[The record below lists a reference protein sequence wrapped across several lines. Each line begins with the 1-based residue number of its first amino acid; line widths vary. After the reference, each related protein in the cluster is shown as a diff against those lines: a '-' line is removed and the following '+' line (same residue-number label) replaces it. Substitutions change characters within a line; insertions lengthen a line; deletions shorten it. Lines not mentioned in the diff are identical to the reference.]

1 MKKPARLRR
10 PRTSPAASPRPRR
23 LPLPRRPLEWGLAI
37 VAIALVVIAITSL
50 GTGSSSSSAAT
61 KRTTTVGKGV
71 VQSTVSGNG
80 TLEPAQKVELGFG
93 ASGEVTAIRVKAGQ
107 TVTKGEVLAEV
118 DSSSARASLAA
129 AEAQL
134 IEAEEAVES
143 AEEAEEEESE
153 EVDYEGGATM
163 ELVALTAA
171 EGTVPAA
178 TEGEAAAPEGESEA
192 EEEASATKKAKEEL
206 AKARREAAKAK
217 REAAKAE
224 AEAAKSQAAASKE
237 AGSGATSGGEAAS
250 SGSVGASSAGGETS
264 TGGEATS
271 GASSGGESTSSGT
284 SAAGGESAS
293 SAAGGSSI
301 SLPTAEANLL
311 SAELSVKSARQEVRE
326 TTLRAPI
333 SGTIA
338 QVSGSVGETVS
349 GGSSSGGDSEGS
361 ALGATGEESG
371 GGTSEAFIVLAQLHR
386 LKMEVSFSEADI
398 GKVRE
403 GQTAT
408 VAIDSM
414 EGTELAG
421 KVTKL
426 SVLPSE
432 GSSSVVEY
440 PATILLTQSAK
451 GLRAGMSASAEVV
464 VEQVKNALTVPSEAI
479 SQAAGGKSVTVEE
492 DGKEV
497 TKTVTTGLVG
507 DETTEVMSGVK
518 AGQTLVLPEVTVA
531 SASTEGTAGGTE
543 EKSAAGG
550 GTFAFPGGGGTG
562 GPPGVGGP

>member
-1 MKKPARLRR
+1 
-10 PRTSPAASPRPRR
+10 
-23 LPLPRRPLEWGLAI
+23 LPRRPLEWALAI
-37 VAIALVVIAITSL
+37 VAVALVVIAITSL

-61 KRTTTVGKGV
+61 KRTATVGKGV

-107 TVTKGEVLAEV
+107 KVTKGEVLAEV

-134 IEAEEAVES
+134 IEAEEAVE
-143 AEEAEEEESE
+143 AAAEAEEEESE
-153 EVDYEGGATM
+153 EVAYEGGARTVFVGLM
-163 ELVALTAA
+163 STEGTAAAKDDEAEKQAMAEKEAAEKEAAEKAAAEKEAA
-171 EGTVPAA
+171 EGEEKKPSGK
-178 TEGEAAAPEGESEA
+178 EEAAAKNGSKGSDEGQEPGASEGA
-192 EEEASATKKAKEEL
+192 
-206 AKARREAAKAK
+206 
-217 REAAKAE
+217 
-224 AEAAKSQAAASKE
+224 
-237 AGSGATSGGEAAS
+237 SGADKE
-250 SGSVGASSAGGETS
+250 
-264 TGGEATS
+264 
-271 GASSGGESTSSGT
+271 
-284 SAAGGESAS
+284 AAGGANQDAAAESESSAPTESAG
-293 SAAGGSSI
+293 AGSETGGAETGGGATV

-338 QVSGSVGETVS
+338 SISGAVGETVS
-349 GGSSSGGDSEGS
+349 GGSSGGGDSEGS
-361 ALGATGEESG
+361 VGAGGEESG
-371 GGTSEAFIVLAQLHR
+371 GGGGETFMVLAQLHR

-421 KVTKL
+421 KVTKV

-479 SQAAGGKSVTVEE
+479 SQAGGGKTVTVEE

-497 TKTVTTGLVG
+497 AKAVTTGLVG

-518 AGQTLVLPEVTVA
+518 AGQTLVLPEVAVA
-531 SASTEGTAGGTE
+531 TGSEGSGGGSLE
-543 EKSAAGG
+543 EMRSAGG
-550 GTFAFPGGGGTG
+550 GAFAVPGGATG
-562 GPPGVGGP
+562 GPPGGATMFFGGGQ

>member
-1 MKKPARLRR
+1 VKKPARLRR
-10 PRTSPAASPRPRR
+10 PATSPRRPRR

-37 VAIALVVIAITSL
+37 VAVALVAIAITSL
-50 GTGSSSSSAAT
+50 GTSSSSSSAAT
-61 KRTTTVGKGV
+61 KRTATVGKGV

-107 TVTKGEVLAEV
+107 KVTKGEVLAEV
-118 DSSSARASLAA
+118 DSSSSRASLAS

-143 AEEAEEEESE
+143 AEEAEAAESE
-153 EVDYEGGATM
+153 EVAYEGGARTVFVGLM
-163 ELVALTAA
+163 SEDGTGAAKADEAEKKAAA
-171 EGTVPAA
+171 ETEAAEKA
-178 TEGEAAAPEGESEA
+178 TEEA
-192 EEEASATKKAKEEL
+192 EEGKPSKKEETPAKGDESQSGAEEPEKPEASEE
-206 AKARREAAKAK
+206 A
-217 REAAKAE
+217 
-224 AEAAKSQAAASKE
+224 
-237 AGSGATSGGEAAS
+237 
-250 SGSVGASSAGGETS
+250 
-264 TGGEATS
+264 ATS
-271 GASSGGESTSSGT
+271 GANQDAAAESEAFEPTQGASGGGGAETGASE
-284 SAAGGESAS
+284 AGGGSETGAT
-293 SAAGGSSI
+293 GGV

-349 GGSSSGGDSEGS
+349 GGSGNGNSEGS
-361 ALGATGEESG
+361 SPSATGEESG
-371 GGTSEAFIVLAQLHR
+371 GGGSESFMVLAQLHR

-421 KVTKL
+421 KVTKV

-440 PATILLTQSAK
+440 PATILLAQSAK

-479 SQAAGGKSVTVEE
+479 SQAAGGKTVTVEE
-492 DGKEV
+492 EGKEV

-531 SASTEGTAGGTE
+531 AASEGSGGGSLE
-543 EKSAAGG
+543 ELRASGGG
-550 GTFAFPGGGGTG
+550 GTFTFPGGGATG
-562 GPPGVGGP
+562 GPPGGAAQFFGGGR